1 MSIPN
6 EKLRLSLEELG
17 ACLLD
22 KSTPEH
28 TLAALQHRR
37 NLVKAWGILSGSKV
51 LEIGPGQGDF
61 TVILADA
68 VGPTGQVVAVD
79 PAPLDWGTP
88 DLASAQAHTLASPLG
103 SRINFVQ
110 AEPAVF
116 LENNEETFD
125 SVVFGY
131 CIWFFA
137 DPSVLPIMLS
147 WARNRAHR
155 LLIAEY
161 SLSASTFSGIPHV
174 LAAMTSNVIE
184 AVRTERS
191 DRNIR
196 CVLTPI
202 QIAKAA
208 KKAGWSLHKQQ
219 TLIPELKQIEGMR
232 EVRMLIKS
240 QNVRKELETLME
252 SLDTQK
258 RTMLLGM
265 LSAVDMSVQKVEGGI
280 SGLRNM
286 DSWVA
291 QFHA

>member
-1 MSIPN
+1 MSTLS
-6 EKLRLSLEELG
+6 EELRLGLEELA

-28 TLAALQHRR
+28 TLAALRHRR
-37 NLVKAWGILSGSKV
+37 SLVEAWGIPPGSKV

-125 SVVFGY
+125 FVVFGY

-137 DPSVLPIMLS
+137 EPSVLPTMLS
-147 WARNRAHR
+147 RARNRAHR
-155 LLIAEY
+155 LLVAEY
-161 SLSASTFSGIPHV
+161 SLSASAFAGVPHV

-184 AVRTERS
+184 TIIE
-191 DRNIR
+191 
-196 CVLTPI
+196 
-202 QIAKAA
+202 AA
-208 KKAGWSLHKQQ
+208 KKAGWSLHKQE
-219 TLIPELKQIEGMR
+219 TLIPEPKQIEGMR

-258 RTMLLGM
+258 KTMLLGM
-265 LSAVDMSVQKVEGGI
+265 LSAVDMSVQRVEGGI

-291 QFHA
+291 QFHG